1 MENNGQ
7 LSLNLDATT
16 ANGKKQANDSIEKTV
31 NDSNGMLS
39 VVRENNHGMEEEM
52 QEISSSIEDMSGVVD
67 QLQDSIRCFK
77 CSL

>member
-1 MENNGQ
+1 
-7 LSLNLDATT
+7 
-16 ANGKKQANDSIEKTV
+16 
-31 NDSNGMLS
+31 MLS

-77 CSL
+77 